1 MSGWAG
7 LIAGGDH
14 EETLS
19 GSLCPDFTETQNR
32 LMRLHW
38 ALANIQNPQRVWYW
52 QGLDG
57 WLRNDHLRGKPYPN
71 NLATQIE
78 IFIKEDNLATQ
89 EAV

>member
-1 MSGWAG
+1 MRKLYRVHFGKTPKQFHSYR
-7 LIAGGDH
+7 
-14 EETLS
+14 
-19 GSLCPDFTETQNR
+19 DFTKSIDAIAY
-32 LMRLHW
+32 LW

-89 EAV
+89 EAL